1 MQLLAC
7 LQRISVEYFPAKLPL
22 SFPLDEYT
30 SLAKDSVK
38 LEGKGHGH
46 FLPTTL
52 F

>member
-7 LQRISVEYFPAKLPL
+7 LQRESQLNIFLVPL

-38 LEGKGHGH
+38 LEGKGHSH